1 MKIGILG
8 GTFDP
13 IHRGHSYVA
22 RCVLRMF
29 SLNHVLFM
37 VSKLPPHKEKDDLTS
52 PFHRY
57 AMVVL
62 DLLDDRDLYPS
73 PWELERGTLSYTIE
87 TLQYFARR
95 HPGDEY
101 CFISGSDSL
110 HEIHLWKDYGKLLR
124 EHCFIFVQRPGIEVD
139 LDKLGVSASSR
150 GTIRAVCE
158 KERPTIRPGQSF
170 LIAINAP
177 AVSSTSIREMIVS
190 GKQPSADMVSPAVLQ
205 YIRRH
210 RLYEKGQSGS

>member
-1 MKIGILG
+1 M
-8 GTFDP
+8 
-13 IHRGHSYVA
+13 A

-37 VSKLPPHKEKDDLTS
+37 VSKLPPHKEKSDLTS

-158 KERPTIRPGQSF
+158 KERPTIRPGQS
-170 LIAINAP
+170 INAP